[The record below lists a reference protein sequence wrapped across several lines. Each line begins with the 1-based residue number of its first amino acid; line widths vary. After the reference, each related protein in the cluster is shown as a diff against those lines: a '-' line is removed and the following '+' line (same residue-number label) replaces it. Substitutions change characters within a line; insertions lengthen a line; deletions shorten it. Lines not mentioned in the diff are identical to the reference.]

1 MTKRILPVVLAVL
14 VLASGAT
21 ALYALSE
28 LQSLRSEI
36 SSLRETMVTPEAQPS
51 DTLWSAGRTDSETGD
66 YTEWVGLYPS
76 STLYDS
82 DGAPSLRFRDL
93 ARDDPDK
100 PRDFEIGFYR
110 YGPTWYTQNSII
122 EFWIGNGGGGTFSIV
137 GNHDGGGQLHVRNP
151 FDNDG
156 ISLDF
161 RNADR
166 PTISTETG
174 IALHFSAQQGLIS
187 DNKHTFEQG
196 ISIDGRSDYTGQMS
210 GSTWADGRI
219 TVPSS
224 AVESGSIILITPV
237 SLPPSQWWISNII
250 PGQSFTISSAT
261 AGETMDFNW
270 LIISTD

>member
-1 MTKRILPVVLAVL
+1 MYKSIFPVVLAALVL
-14 VLASGAT
+14 VSGAT

-28 LQSLRSEI
+28 LQALRSEI
-36 SSLRETMVTPEAQPS
+36 ASLREAMVTPEAQPNN
-51 DTLWSAGRTDSETGD
+51 TLWSAGRADSESEEF
-66 YTEWVGLYPS
+66 TEWVGLYPS

-93 ARDDPDK
+93 SRDDPNK

-137 GNHDGGGQLHVRNP
+137 GNQDGGGQLHVRNP
-151 FDNDG
+151 YDNDG

-187 DNKHTFEQG
+187 DNKHKFEQG
-196 ISIDGRSDYTGQMS
+196 ISVDFQSDYTGQVI
-210 GSTWADGRI
+210 GETWADGCI

-237 SLPPSQWWISNII
+237 SLPPSQWWVSNIV
-250 PGQSFTISSAT
+250 PGQSFTITSAT
-261 AGETMDFNW
+261 TEETMDFNW
-270 LIISTD
+270 LIIGTD

>member
-1 MTKRILPVVLAVL
+1 MYKSIFSVVLAAL

-28 LQSLRSEI
+28 LQTLRSEI
-36 SSLRETMVTPEAQPS
+36 SSLRAELAAPEAEPS
-51 DTLWSAGRTDSETGD
+51 NTLWSAGRRDGETGD
-66 YTEWVGLYPS
+66 YTEWVGVYPS

-93 ARDDPDK
+93 ARDDPNK

-110 YGPTWYTQNSII
+110 YGPTWYTENSII
-122 EFWIGNGGGGTFSIV
+122 EFWIGNGNGGTFSIV
-137 GNHDGGGQLHVRNP
+137 GNHAGGGQLHVRNP
-151 FDNDG
+151 YDNDG
-156 ISLDF
+156 ISVDF

-174 IALHFSAQQGLIS
+174 IALHFAAREGLIS

-210 GSTWADGRI
+210 GSTWVNGSIRVA
-219 TVPSS
+219 SS
-224 AVESGSIILITPV
+224 AVESGSVILITPV
-237 SLPPSQWWISNII
+237 SLPPSQWWVSDIV
-250 PGQSFTISSAT
+250 PGQSFTITSAN